1 MLSPYGAYGFDGNGY
16 GSVPTS
22 VPMQPVASPAPAPV
36 NVGGTSGTG
45 ANTFSM
51 NLGGVNV
58 NYDLGP
64 STSTLAA
71 QSAQFLNNSFQN
83 DANLLG
89 GAIVGANS
97 LVTNL
102 AAPLISGALTQMQV
116 NNTQLPGIYST
127 LMNQNFSLGQSAIQA
142 ETQTAQAS
150 IQSSRAS
157 SQAAASAGGGC
168 YITTA
173 VCETFG
179 LPDDCYTLQTL
190 RQFRDDFLIRSNVG
204 RAFVAEYYAS
214 APALVEKIRSRVDAR
229 EYFRRL
235 HLRFI
240 MPALLAIEH
249 GKPALAF
256 KHYRHMIYA
265 VRAENP

>member
-22 VPMQPVASPAPAPV
+22 VPMQPVASPSPSPV

-64 STSTLAA
+64 STSALAA

-102 AAPLISGALTQMQV
+102 TAPLISGALTQMQV

-127 LMNQNFSLGQSAIQA
+127 LMNQNFALGQSAIQA

-150 IQSSRAS
+150 IAS
-157 SQAAASAGGGC
+157 SQSAAQSAGGGC

-179 LPDDCYTLQTL
+179 LPDDCYTLRTL

-204 RAFVAEYYAS
+204 RAFVSEYYAS
-214 APALVEKIRSRVDAR
+214 APALVKKIRSRVDAR